1 LSAATCPA
9 CGGALVP
16 WRDVPAGEPA
26 DPTRFALSRCVA
38 CGTAVTGGDPPG
50 REHYTAGVY
59 APRPPRLRPLV
70 RALQRV
76 TVGQPVRELERAG
89 LPPHSRVLDVG
100 AGQGRL
106 VAELARRGHDARGIE
121 PSERSAELAARVGRP
136 VTVAAIEEH
145 TEEALDAAVLWHVA
159 EHLEDPA
166 AALTRVAGWLRPGG
180 LVLVAVPNIASL
192 QAQIGG
198 LGWLHLDAPRHRLH
212 LTPRGLEALVGR
224 AGLTPVRW
232 SHSIWEHN
240 PAGMWMALLA
250 RAGMTP
256 GLPFHLLKRN
266 ARPTPRDLALLAA
279 GVPLAPV
286 ALALEAAAAAAR
298 RGGTV
303 AVVAGVARRG

>member
-9 CGGALVP
+9 CGGALAP

-26 DPTRFALSRCVA
+26 DPTRFPLSRCVA

-50 REHYTAGVY
+50 PGHYGAGVY
-59 APRPPRLRPLV
+59 APGPPRLRPLV
-70 RALQRV
+70 SALQRV

-89 LPPHSRVLDVG
+89 LRPHSRVLDVG

-106 VAELARRGHDARGIE
+106 VAELARRGHDAHGIE
-121 PSERSAELAARVGRP
+121 PSARSAGMAAGAGHA
-136 VTVAAIEEH
+136 VTAIAIEQH
-145 TEEALDAAVLWHVA
+145 TAQDLDAAVLWHVA
-159 EHLEDPA
+159 EHLDDPA
-166 AALTRVAGWLRPGG
+166 TALSRVAGWLRPGG

-192 QAQIGG
+192 QARIGG
-198 LGWLHLDAPRHRLH
+198 PGWLHLDAPRHRLH
-212 LTPRGLEALVGR
+212 LTPRGLESLLGR

-232 SHSIWEHN
+232 SHSVWEHN

-250 RAGMTP
+250 RAGMAP

-266 ARPTPRDLALLAA
+266 ARATPRDLALLAA

-286 ALALEAAAAAAR
+286 ALALEAAAAASR

-303 AVVAGVARRG
+303 AVVARRP